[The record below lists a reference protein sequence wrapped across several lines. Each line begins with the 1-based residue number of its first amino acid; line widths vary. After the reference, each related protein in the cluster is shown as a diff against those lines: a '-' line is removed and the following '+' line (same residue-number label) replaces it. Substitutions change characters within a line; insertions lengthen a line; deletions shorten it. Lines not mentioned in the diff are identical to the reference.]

1 MDTREF
7 GRKLKK
13 ISVLFDTI
21 QENGAVSNLE
31 KDLLLS
37 YIRDLYEVAADA
49 ETSQIRKTEIP
60 VEKKAEVKINENIT
74 PVTQIPEERP
84 VIDLSSSVP
93 VIKTSPKAEPVVESV
108 ASARAAEP
116 EAKSVASAVSA
127 SAANTD
133 QAVLELFQEAK
144 VTDLSDKLAQTPI
157 KDLTKAMGINEKIFT
172 MQELFG
178 NNQEHFNKVLTDLN
192 NCPDYSTAKT
202 YLMEEVIPRYNWTSD
217 NKIKKAVTFVRMV
230 RRRFVS

>member
-13 ISVLFDTI
+13 ISVLYDTI
-21 QENGAVSNLE
+21 QENGAVSALE

-49 ETSQIRKTEIP
+49 ETSVIRKTEIP
-60 VEKKAEVKINENIT
+60 VDKKAEVKISENIT

-93 VIKTSPKAEPVVESV
+93 VIKPTPKAEPVLESV
-108 ASARAAEP
+108 TPPRAAEP
-116 EAKSVASAVSA
+116 EPKPVASAVSTAA
-127 SAANTD
+127 SNTD

-178 NNQEHFNKVLTDLN
+178 NNQDHFNKVLTDLN
-192 NCPDYSTAKT
+192 NCPDYSAAKT